1 KDLRDRV
8 MGKLREAMRPEF
20 LNRIDEIVLFQK
32 LTKDELARI
41 VRLMLAATSGRLAE
55 RDMRLDV
62 SDAAVQWLGEHGY
75 EPEFGARPLRRLIQ
89 REVDDRIADL
99 LVSGSLDDGG
109 VVRVDAAEDALVVE
123 SAAHAVA

>member
-1 KDLRDRV
+1 
-8 MGKLREAMRPEF
+8 MRPEF

-32 LTKDELARI
+32 LSRDELARI
-41 VRLMLAATSGRLAE
+41 VRLMLAASSTRLAE

-62 SDAAVQWLGEHGY
+62 SDAAVAWLGEHGY

-99 LVSGSLDDGG
+99 LIAGSLEDGG
-109 VVRVDAAEDALVVE
+109 VVRVDARDDGIVVE
-123 SAAHAVA
+123 AAVHAVA